1 MRRVAGFVVMVGTA
15 ALAACATQAPAPA
28 PVAAAAPVAVLPP
41 GTPTLALVAANSP
54 TAAAAAKPV
63 PYGYTRV
70 ILDSGEVRFCRND
83 VDTGSR
89 VTRKKVC
96 LTQEQLDASQKNSQ
110 DFIDQVQQHGGASTL
125 NGTPG
130 VGGAMG
136 H

>member
-1 MRRVAGFVVMVGTA
+1 MIVAAA
-15 ALAACATQAPAPA
+15 ALVGCATQAPAPA
-28 PVAAAAPVAVLPP
+28 AASAAALPA
-41 GTPTLALVAANSP
+41 GTPTLALVPANSP
-54 TAAAAAKPV
+54 TAAAVAKPI

-70 ILDSGEVRFCRND
+70 ILDSGQVRFCRND

-110 DFIDQVQQHGGASTL
+110 DFIDQVQLHGGASTV

-130 VGGAMG
+130 AGAVMG
-136 H
+136 R